1 MNGMNPMQLMQMIK
15 NPQQFL
21 MQAFAQKSPNPM
33 ISNLMK
39 QAQNGDAKAV
49 ESFARNF
56 CKERGMDFDKEFSN
70 FMRKKGS

>member
-1 MNGMNPMQLMQMIK
+1 MNGTNPMQLMQMIK

-21 MQAFAQKSPNPM
+21 MQAFSQKSPNPM
-33 ISNLMK
+33 ISNLIK
-39 QAQNGDAKAV
+39 QAQNGDEKAV

-70 FMRKKGS
+70 FMGKKG

>member
-1 MNGMNPMQLMQMIK
+1 MNGMNPMQLIQVIK

-21 MQAFAQKSPNPM
+21 MQAFTQKSPNPM

-39 QAQNGDAKAV
+39 QAQKGDTKAV
-49 ESFARNF
+49 EDFARNF

-70 FMRKKGS
+70 FMGKKG

>member
-1 MNGMNPMQLMQMIK
+1 MNGMNPMQLIQMIK

-39 QAQNGDAKAV
+39 QAQNGDVKAV

-56 CKERGMDFDKEFSN
+56 CKERGIDFDKEFSN